1 MSEARRAAEYERLY
15 PGAVSDEGQRA
26 ERMDR
31 INFREEVGPVR
42 RRRGRTRLIVVPDLP
57 WRAER

>member
-1 MSEARRAAEYERLY
+1 MSEARRAADYERLY
-15 PGAVSDEGQRA
+15 PGAVSDEAQRA

-31 INFREEVGPVR
+31 LVHREVHQAGPR
-42 RRRGRTRLIVVPDLP
+42 RARTRGILIPDLP

>member
-1 MSEARRAAEYERLY
+1 MSEARRAAEYERRH
-15 PGAVSDEGQRA
+15 PGATDNEAQRA

-31 INFREEVGPVR
+31 LAFREERQPGR
-42 RRRGRTRLIVVPDLP
+42 RRARTRGITVPDLP

>member
-15 PGAVSDEGQRA
+15 PGATDNEAQRA

-31 INFREEVGPVR
+31 IAFREERGPVR
-42 RRRGRTRLIVVPDLP
+42 RRARTRGVVVPDLP